1 MREITT
7 TLGIPEIEPRL
18 IGISTEVNMDPFE
31 ALILRIKRGEISMNS
46 PECREQLQ
54 SIYPDMYER
63 SKAVVQLRKRIAQ

>member
-1 MREITT
+1 
-7 TLGIPEIEPRL
+7 
-18 IGISTEVNMDPFE
+18 MDPFE

-63 SKAVVQLRKRIAQ
+63 SKAVVQLRKPIAQ